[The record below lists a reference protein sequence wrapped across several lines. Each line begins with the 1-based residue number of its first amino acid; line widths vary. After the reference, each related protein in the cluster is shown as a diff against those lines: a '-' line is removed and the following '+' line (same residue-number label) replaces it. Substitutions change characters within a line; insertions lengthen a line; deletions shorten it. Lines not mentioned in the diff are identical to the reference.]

1 MDITI
6 LQGLWFFLIAVLI
19 AVYFM
24 LDGFDLGIGVLYPIL
39 GKTEEEK
46 AVLRRSIGPVWD
58 GNEVWL
64 LTAGGALFA
73 AFPLAMHHILR
84 LLSCGHARAVR
95 LDRSRAV
102 SLEYRA
108 HDRSWGKLWDWCFTI
123 GSLLPALLFG
133 VAIGCIYEGIPMTA
147 NGDYSGVPL
156 LGLITPFTLLCGVMG
171 LVLCIA
177 QGISWECVKA
187 PLGSDLY
194 NRCVKLRPIWQL
206 VSLVTFIVLTICAL
220 TVIQPQM
227 HEALSWVRIVL
238 AVLVAVLLVAAW
250 FMGRAK
256 NDLVAFILQCAA
268 IFMFIMLFATSMFPN
283 LVVASPD
290 SVGATITAMNAASS
304 ELTLTWMT
312 GITCVGLPLVLLYHF
327 PAVSFLPWTCQP
339 AGSRLLAR
347 IVHLYSQNEGCSS
360 GGPRFMPCII
370 AQGRYT
376 MFT

>member
-24 LDGFDLGIGVLYPIL
+24 LDGFDLGVGVLYPIL
-39 GKTEEEK
+39 GKNEEEK

-73 AFPLAMHHILR
+73 AFPPAYATTFSGFYLAVMLVLFGLI
-84 LLSCGHARAVR
+84 V
-95 LDRSRAV
+95 RAV

-108 HDRSWGKLWDWCFTI
+108 HDSKWKTLWDWCFCI

-133 VAIGCIYEGIPMTA
+133 VAVGCIYEGIPMTA

-187 PLGSDLY
+187 PIGSDLY
-194 NRCVKLRPIWQL
+194 KRVEKLRPIWQL
-206 VSLVTFIVLTICAL
+206 ISIVVFIVLTIVAL
-220 TVIQPQM
+220 GMVQPQM
-227 HEALSWVRIVL
+227 HDALGVVRIVL
-238 AVLVAVLLVAAW
+238 AVLVVALLLGAW
-250 FMGRAK
+250 AMGRQK
-256 NDLVAFILQCAA
+256 KDLLAFILQCVAV
-268 IFMFIMLFATSMFPN
+268 FMFIMLFAASMFPN
-283 LVVASPD
+283 LVVAAPGSIGP
-290 SVGATITAMNAASS
+290 TITAMSAASS
-304 ELTLTWMT
+304 DLTLAWMT

-327 PAVSFLPWTCQP
+327 LVYRAFKGRV
-339 AGSRLLAR
+339 
-347 IVHLYSQNEGCSS
+347 NSS
-360 GGPRFMPCII
+360 DLT
-370 AQGRYT
+370 Y
-376 MFT
+376 